1 MGRSMEKSRE
11 GLCELIEKVNI
22 LYNGFSIS
30 KEIILDV
37 EKRFLTEAF
46 DEFKTLELMDNDEAI
61 DLLNKELDLEH
72 GEPYCTHI
80 DNEHA

>member
-46 DEFKTLELMDNDEAI
+46 DEDTHKTLFVQHTGSEL
-61 DLLNKELDLEH
+61 
-72 GEPYCTHI
+72 YCLI
-80 DNEHA
+80 IPKL